1 MNSKQKL
8 GSMALGMAI
17 LLVEMAVGLVFSP
30 PSIPERLKQAGM
42 GNIS

>member
-17 LLVEMAVGLVFSP
+17 MLVEMAVGLVSRP
-30 PSIPERLKQAGM
+30 RRSQSG
-42 GNIS
+42 